1 MTASAAETVC
11 RVMVFARA
19 PTPGEAK
26 TRLIPALGAAGAA
39 ALHRRLVT
47 HCLRA
52 ARDSRLGP
60 VELWCAP
67 GTGDPFFLECER
79 RLGASLHPQGEGD
92 LGARMQR
99 AFESALALSP
109 RAILVGSDIPALSA
123 QYLRDADRA
132 LRRGDDAVI
141 GPAEDGGYV
150 LIGLSRCDA
159 APFRE
164 IPWGG
169 SEVLAETRR
178 RIAALG
184 WRVTELPAL
193 WDVDRPEDLE
203 RLPEEMRES
212 FMPAASGTG
221 ARNES
226 GTPRNRGGLP

>member
-1 MTASAAETVC
+1 MTASAADTVC

-26 TRLIPALGAAGAA
+26 TRLIPALGETGAA
-39 ALHRRLVT
+39 ALHRRLAM

-92 LGARMQR
+92 LGTRMRR
-99 AFESALALSP
+99 AFESALARGR

-123 QYLRDADRA
+123 RYLRDADRA

-141 GPAEDGGYV
+141 GPAEDGGYA
-150 LIGLSRCDA
+150 LIGLSRCD
-159 APFRE
+159 PELFRE

-169 SEVLAETRR
+169 PEVLAETRR
-178 RIAALG
+178 RLAALS
-184 WRVTELPAL
+184 WRSSELPVL

-203 RLPEEMRES
+203 RLPEGLR
-212 FMPAASGTG
+212 
-221 ARNES
+221 AR
-226 GTPRNRGGLP
+226 